1 MRIMDCEGNF
11 ALLCPENFFQ
21 DCNVLFILFVIKF
34 INNISRYLYHF
45 PLPVASLD
53 SVDQRKLRI
62 HRQVV
67 AIPALVFHA
76 IIGAERLHA
85 SILGV
90 FGQ

>member
-1 MRIMDCEGNF
+1 MMMYSLAMPYRGI
-11 ALLCPENFFQ
+11 
-21 DCNVLFILFVIKF
+21 
-34 INNISRYLYHF
+34 
-45 PLPVASLD
+45 LD
-53 SVDQRKLRI
+53 SVDQRKLCI

-85 SILGV
+85 SMLGV